1 MLEFFLKTAAVSVSM
16 TVGAALVV
24 LSPSAGARDVTLA
37 WDPSSSPNV
46 GGYIVHYGL
55 SSGIYSNRVDVGNTT
70 GYTLSSL
77 GAGQTYYIALTAR
90 DASGFNE
97 GGFSN
102 EIIALDT
109 DGDGIDNS
117 ADLDDDD
124 DGMPDAFETANG
136 LDPLD
141 ALDAALDNDRDG
153 LTNLEEFQAG
163 RNPIIN
169 EVAVLQVINSILF
182 D

>member
-1 MLEFFLKTAAVSVSM
+1 
-16 TVGAALVV
+16 
-24 LSPSAGARDVTLA
+24 
-37 WDPSSSPNV
+37 V

-55 SSGIYSNRVDVGNTT
+55 SGGVYSNSVDVGNTT
-70 GYTLSSL
+70 TYTLSGL
-77 GAGQTYYIALTAR
+77 GAGQTYYIALKAR
-90 DASGFNE
+90 DANGLKKSKFSGE
-97 GGFSN
+97 VIS
-102 EIIALDT
+102 LDT

-117 ADLDDDD
+117 ADPDDDN

-141 ALDAALDNDRDG
+141 ASDAALDNDRDG
-153 LTNLEEFQAG
+153 LTNLGEFQAG

-169 EVAVLQVINSILF
+169 EVAVLQVINSILL